1 MSGTTQGDIRGRR
14 TMPGLSYA
22 VLDEA
27 LERLA
32 PYDINLVN
40 GNANHAPMVAEA
52 LCALDR
58 PDAALP
64 WIEDYRPRLVPRS
77 LPTHRIERKQWQTA
91 LGRRDGFAAWCG
103 FFAKE
108 LEAAAWREV
117 LDRWA
122 SRLAPGLSGAAT
134 HGIIRTGHA
143 ARGLAEAETRARL
156 RELADALAS
165 WAATY
170 SELPG
175 RPPSMPGRMS
185 PREAIRA
192 LPVFP
197 PERRRPGNITAA
209 LERLAEFPE
218 FVATIGLIDAAG
230 DLDALIAELGD
241 IFARVYLANVT
252 TTLTVIAFIH
262 GVTSLHAIGNIV
274 PQVSDA
280 TGRRLALYGWQAGCG
295 LYACFS
301 NGAGMAEEIEPSDD
315 DVEQLIDRAVANGDE
330 HAIKFTEACLCLQ
343 ARRHDRACRSDE
355 ATRAWAV
362 R

>member
-1 MSGTTQGDIRGRR
+1 
-14 TMPGLSYA
+14 MPGPSYA

-32 PYDINLVN
+32 PYDIDLVN

-52 LCALDR
+52 LCAVDR

-77 LPTHRIERKQWQTA
+77 LPAHRIEREQWQTA
-91 LGRRDGFAAWCG
+91 LGRRHSFAAWCG
-103 FFAKE
+103 FFAEE
-108 LEAAAWREV
+108 LDAASWREV

-134 HGIIRTGHA
+134 HGVIRAGHA

-175 RPPSMPGRMS
+175 TPPWMPGRMS

-192 LPVFP
+192 LPVYP

-218 FVATIGLIDAAG
+218 FVPTIGLIDAAG
-230 DLDALIAELGD
+230 DLDTLIAELGD

-252 TTLTVIAFIH
+252 TH
-262 GVTSLHAIGNIV
+262 
-274 PQVSDA
+274 
-280 TGRRLALYGWQAGCG
+280 
-295 LYACFS
+295 
-301 NGAGMAEEIEPSDD
+301 
-315 DVEQLIDRAVANGDE
+315 
-330 HAIKFTEACLCLQ
+330 
-343 ARRHDRACRSDE
+343 
-355 ATRAWAV
+355 
-362 R
+362 